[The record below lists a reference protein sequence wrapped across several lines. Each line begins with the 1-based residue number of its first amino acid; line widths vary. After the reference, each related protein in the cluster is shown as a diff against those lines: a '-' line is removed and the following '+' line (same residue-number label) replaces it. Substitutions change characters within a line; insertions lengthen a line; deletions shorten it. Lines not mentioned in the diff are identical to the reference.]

1 MTSNFKDQHKQT
13 LSLHTT
19 VLDEISF
26 ILRISPRIGYF
37 GPQLNLTFQS
47 FLALATEASSIAG
60 RIPNRNQENKFYLW
74 LLRPEITSKFSE
86 LVSSS
91 LKEGV

>member
-26 ILRISPRIGYF
+26 ILRFSPRIGYS

-47 FLALATEASSIAG
+47 FFALATE
-60 RIPNRNQENKFYLW
+60 
-74 LLRPEITSKFSE
+74 
-86 LVSSS
+86 
-91 LKEGV
+91 GVV